1 MEQTTPSSPAER
13 PRPYR
18 GLPPFRTEDR
28 HLFFGR
34 DEELA
39 AIEAMVRAEPFT
51 LLHASSGAGK
61 SSLINAGLLPRLE
74 EHGLLCVVA
83 RPFDDPPAVLIGE
96 TLARVLPAPRLEAEA
111 LRRAV
116 AALDLDETQAAA
128 LTLKSL
134 RAKVDAIPL
143 DDSRYL
149 EVRGPLRIEPSPAAP
164 SGEVTPFAVRF
175 LVGTGRPTLFA
186 RQIEAFAR
194 FARWPVVDALG
205 IEIAAQ
211 QPFVDAL
218 ADVTVNQLIAFFED
232 ERIGRVHMEVIR
244 NLTAG
249 PTTDRPTLLH
259 FFDLLTGL
267 WGSAFDE
274 FSLVIILDQFEELFT
289 RFKRIQRQPYFGEL
303 QGILPR
309 AGANTPLP
317 LRILISMRED
327 HAAELDELEA
337 LTGPIPLNA
346 RYRLHLMDRKAC
358 ELAVSQPAVRFRTRI
373 EDSVLGRLVNQ
384 LVSDDDEVLPS
395 HLQVVCSRIF
405 DEPGFSTGSGE
416 QQAEVAGGLGW
427 VAGILSRFFNDFLV
441 RSSLGDDPAQT
452 DLDRIEMLDL
462 LEPMITLGERRNIV
476 ERNQLICAPFRRP
489 QRRRLLLERMSEHR
503 LVRTEYRHNLAFVE
517 ITHEFLIPA
526 IREAL
531 RLSHGERLSL
541 KSLRSAFN
549 RLKRI
554 EDDGPRNPWTEP
566 PDEQEYSALWE
577 YRGRLYIQPEPEA
590 PKDEMDL
597 ARPWVP
603 EVLLRTAVQ
612 GGRNREHIRY
622 WADSVNAVR
631 SIPEPEPLATLETLS
646 RSGGLVGIKEVKS
659 ICAAATPQALDA
671 RQLKT
676 LARSAIVSGDPELV
690 RSTVEWIWSAR
701 HAET

>member
-39 AIEAMVRAEPFT
+39 AIEAMVRAEPFA

-96 TLARVLPAPRLEAEA
+96 TLSRVLPAPRLEAEA

-116 AALDLDETQAAA
+116 AALDLDDAQAAA

-149 EVRGPLRIEPSPAAP
+149 EVRGPIRIEPSPAAP

-205 IEIAAQ
+205 IEVATQ

-218 ADVTVNQLIAFFED
+218 ADVTVSQLIALFED
-232 ERIGRVHMEVIR
+232 ERIGQVHVEVIR

-249 PTTDRPTLLH
+249 PTSARLTLLH
-259 FFDLLTGL
+259 FFDHLTGL

-289 RFKRIQRQPYFGEL
+289 RFRRLQRQPYFGEL
-303 QGILPR
+303 QSILPR

-358 ELAVSQPAVRFRTRI
+358 ELAIREPALKFRTQI
-373 EDSVLGRLVNQ
+373 DDLVLGRLVSE

-395 HLQVVCSRIF
+395 HLQVVCARLF
-405 DEPGFSTGSGE
+405 DEPGFSNGTGE
-416 QQAEVAGGLGW
+416 RQAEVAARLDW
-427 VAGILSRFFNDFLV
+427 VPGILNRYLHDFLT
-441 RSSLGDDPAQT
+441 RSAAKEHPVQA
-452 DLDRIEMLDL
+452 DLDFIEMLDL
-462 LEPMITLGERRNIV
+462 LEPLITLGGRRNVV
-476 ERNQLICAPFRRP
+476 ELDDLVRAPFRRP
-489 QRRRLLLERMSEHR
+489 QLRKQLLKRMDDNR
-503 LVRTEYRHNLAFVE
+503 LVRTEYRHGTAFVE
-517 ITHEFLIPA
+517 ITHEFLISA
-526 IREAL
+526 IRDAL
-531 RLSHGERLSL
+531 GVAHGERLSL
-541 KSLRSAFN
+541 ESLRSAFD

-554 EDDGPRNPWTEP
+554 EVGGPRNPWV
-566 PDEQEYSALWE
+566 DGLDNQEYSVLWE
-577 YRGRLYIQPEPEA
+577 YRDRLYIQPDPDAPE
-590 PKDEMDL
+590 DELSL
-597 ARPWVP
+597 ANPWVP
-603 EVLLRTAVQ
+603 EVLLRAAVQ
-612 GGRNREHIRY
+612 NGRNREHIRY
-622 WADSVNAVR
+622 WADRVDAVR
-631 SIPEPEPLATLETLS
+631 NIPEVDPLATLETLS
-646 RSGGLVGIKEVKS
+646 RSGGLVGMEEVKK
-659 ICAAATPQALDA
+659 ICADSKAQSLDA
-671 RQLKT
+671 RQMRT
-676 LARSAIVSGDPELV
+676 LARSAIVSGDAALAC
-690 RSTVEWIWSAR
+690 SAVEWIWSAR
-701 HAET
+701 DVKT